1 LLDFTFTEE
10 QNMLRSMVRDF
21 GRKELAS
28 TYKDRVKA
36 GRIPVEMIRKFGD
49 LGLLGLNIPEQY
61 GGQPKDAVTVGVVLE
76 ELARHA
82 DDGAWLVFNNY
93 SLAGIVGLAQE
104 DVKQEWLPAM
114 ARGEKIV
121 LMGATE
127 AEAGSDLGNLKATFK
142 KDGDYYI
149 LNGEKNRVTFATQGQ
164 AIMVLAKSEPAS
176 KRITP
181 FLVPFDVPGVN
192 IEPIADI
199 GCQSIEGGIVSLQD
213 VRIPKKYLLGDE
225 EGRGFHAT
233 MRTFDC
239 VRAFGALESLAKAE
253 VTLEETVN
261 YAKQRVQFNRPI
273 AQFQGVSFRLAE
285 AATYIELG
293 KWLCYRVLWMKENG
307 LRHSREAAMVKWWC
321 PRIAFNIIHECLLIH
336 GHYGYSTDLPI
347 EQRLRDSILTEI
359 GDGTAEVM
367 KVIITR
373 DMFGRDFFDY

>member
-1 LLDFTFTEE
+1 LLDFSFTEE

-36 GRIPVEMIRKFGD
+36 GRIPVGLIRKFGE
-49 LGLLGLNIPEQY
+49 LGLLGLNIPEKY

-93 SLAGIVGLAQE
+93 SLAGIVGLAPE
-104 DVKQEWLPAM
+104 EVKQEWLPAM
-114 ARGEKIV
+114 STGEKIV

-127 AEAGSDLGNLKATFK
+127 AEAGSDLGNLRTTFR

-164 AIMVLAKSEPAS
+164 AMMALAKNEPAS

-181 FLVPFDVPGVN
+181 FLVPFNIPGVS
-192 IEPIADI
+192 IEPIEDI
-199 GCQSIEGGIVSLQD
+199 GCQSTEGGIVSLQD
-213 VRIPKKYLLGDE
+213 VRIPQKYLLGDE
-225 EGRGFHAT
+225 EGRGFHAA

-253 VTLEETVN
+253 VTLEETIK
-261 YAKQRVQFNRPI
+261 YARERVQFNRPI

-307 LRHSREAAMVKWWC
+307 IRHSREAAMVKWWC
-321 PRIAFNIIHECLLIH
+321 PRVAFKIIHECLLVH
-336 GHYGYSTDLPI
+336 GHYGYSKDLPI

-359 GDGTAEVM
+359 GDGTAEIM